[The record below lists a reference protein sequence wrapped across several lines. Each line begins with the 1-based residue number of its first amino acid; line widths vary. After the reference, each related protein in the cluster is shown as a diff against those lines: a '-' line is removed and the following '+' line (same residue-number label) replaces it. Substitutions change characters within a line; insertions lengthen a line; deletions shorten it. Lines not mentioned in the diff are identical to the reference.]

1 MAPDTTPKLRPAWPR
16 GLLDGALRTGM
27 VRDPGGLAA
36 WRARMEFRMDLER
49 LGESLDGRMLRDIG
63 LSPQTLENVR
73 QQANASANEQ
83 QEDIMVKDSTPSR
96 WPSEPR
102 GLLDD
107 VVDAVRRAGLFR
119 RLGRFLAA
127 MQGKGSAS
135 PGTEGGRMSAT
146 LEKGQCLALDGPLP
160 ATVECLAG
168 AAWITC
174 PAEGRDVQLRA
185 GEAAR
190 IESPGNVVV
199 AAVGGPARIRMGWR

>member
-1 MAPDTTPKLRPAWPR
+1 MAPEKT
-16 GLLDGALRTGM
+16 RTG
-27 VRDPGGLAA
+27 RPGP
-36 WRARMEFRMDLER
+36 RTRMERRMDLEALGMSLCER
-49 LGESLDGRMLRDIG
+49 LMRDIG
-63 LSPQTLENVR
+63 LSPETLENVR

-83 QEDIMVKDSTPSR
+83 KEDIMAKDSTPSR

-107 VVDAVRRAGLFR
+107 VADAVRRAGLFG

-127 MQGKGSAS
+127 MRGQGSAS

-146 LEKGQCLALDGPLP
+146 LEKGQCLALDGALP

-185 GEAAR
+185 GQAAR

-199 AAVGGPARIRMGWR
+199 AALGGPARIRLGWR

>member
-1 MAPDTTPKLRPAWPR
+1 MDPDTSLKLRPVWPR
-16 GLLDGALRTGM
+16 GLLDGALRSGM

-36 WRARMEFRMDLER
+36 WRARMEFRMELER
-49 LGESLDGRMLRDIG
+49 LEESLDGRMLRDIG
-63 LSPQTLENVR
+63 LSPETLENVR
-73 QQANASANEQ
+73 QQAKASANKQ
-83 QEDIMVKDSTPSR
+83 QEDIMAKDSTPSR

-107 VVDAVRRAGLFR
+107 VADAVRRAGLIG

-127 MQGKGSAS
+127 MRGHGVAS
-135 PGTEGGRMSAT
+135 PGTAGGRMSAT
-146 LEKGQCLALDGPLP
+146 LEKGQCLALDGSLP

-199 AAVGGPARIRMGWR
+199 AALGGPARIRMGWR

>member
-1 MAPDTTPKLRPAWPR
+1 MAPEKT
-16 GLLDGALRTGM
+16 RTG
-27 VRDPGGLAA
+27 RTAP
-36 WRARMEFRMDLER
+36 WTRIERRMDLEALGGSLCER
-49 LGESLDGRMLRDIG
+49 LMRDIG
-63 LSPQTLENVR
+63 LGAETPENVR
-73 QQANASANEQ
+73 QQANASAKEQ
-83 QEDIMVKDSTPSR
+83 QEDIMAKDSTPSR

-107 VVDAVRRAGLFR
+107 LADAVRRAGLLR

-127 MQGKGSAS
+127 MRGKGSRVL
-135 PGTEGGRMSAT
+135 EGSGGLNGQMSAT
-146 LEKGQCLALDGPLP
+146 LERGQCLSLDGTLP

-185 GEAAR
+185 GQAAR

-199 AAVGGPARIRMGWR
+199 AALGGPARIRMGWR